1 MSVLPSDST
10 GLKFVC
16 LSLNLSIWPFKP
28 PSLLLQFLAPVL
40 TAQKIPYWGA
50 GLQPEMSER
59 ILMLLQN
66 YSGVTGAMDGHKGLA
81 LWISLWEEGP
91 LGKFRNTGR
100 RAVPVTR
107 NPTKAQFRPGLVQ
120 SLARLSPSHQRYW
133 KPRTS
138 FPVNYCFSLLLV
150 LLLVLADCDANQ
162 NQICRRSKPA
172 DLCSLPYPFCLM

>member
-1 MSVLPSDST
+1 
-10 GLKFVC
+10 
-16 LSLNLSIWPFKP
+16 
-28 PSLLLQFLAPVL
+28 
-40 TAQKIPYWGA
+40 
-50 GLQPEMSER
+50 MSER

-120 SLARLSPSHQRYW
+120 SLARLSPSHQRY
-133 KPRTS
+133 
-138 FPVNYCFSLLLV
+138 
-150 LLLVLADCDANQ
+150 
-162 NQICRRSKPA
+162 
-172 DLCSLPYPFCLM
+172 